1 VSKAKIK
8 VCDSDSGQCFE
19 LTPEEFNEYEKAP
32 NHTLDFSQF
41 KDLEIMKAGKLIHY
55 YLKIL
60 KTAYKSKVA
69 VAIVTARD
77 DKEMI
82 FRWLS
87 EHLGIRIDKSLI
99 FAVNDP
105 VHGYRGNIADRKKQ
119 AFKEIINMGYKDIQ
133 FYDDDKANI
142 KLVKSLEKEHPG
154 VDIMTVRAN
163 KKLSIA

>member
-1 VSKAKIK
+1 M
-8 VCDSDSGQCFE
+8 
-19 LTPEEFNEYEKAP
+19 TPEEYNEYEHAP
-32 NHTLDFSQF
+32 NHNLDFSEF

-60 KTAYKSKVA
+60 KIAYKSKVA
-69 VAIVTARD
+69 VGIVTARD
-77 DKEMI
+77 DKEII

-87 EHLGIRIDKSLI
+87 EHLELRIDKSLI

-105 VHGYRGNIADRKKQ
+105 VHRYRGSVADRKKL
-119 AFKEIINMGYKDIQ
+119 AFEEIIGMGYTDIQ
-133 FYDDDKANI
+133 FYDDDRANI

-154 VDIMTVRAN
+154 VEIMTVRAN